1 MGWKLITKIIEF
13 SVAHYHDVTGLISQ
27 SGGRRPTADGKVAN
41 QEAGAPVQTP
51 TRFSAYSPS
60 GAAVMVAEMVA
71 AAAIVPQFDLD
82 FRIDKVV

>member
-1 MGWKLITKIIEF
+1 MFEVNLFFKLKPQKPAGLLIMGWKLITKRIEF

-60 GAAVMVAEMVA
+60 GAY
-71 AAAIVPQFDLD
+71 
-82 FRIDKVV
+82 DKNS